1 MLFQLRKGLRSS
13 VSVFKVV
20 RLNVVNEILV
30 DLLMAIRF
38 RLVYFGI
45 SCDKVCIMG
54 FTQHQMSALGSD
66 VLVL

>member
-1 MLFQLRKGLRSS
+1 MLFQLRKGLRSC

-20 RLNVVNEILV
+20 RLNVVNEVLV

-54 FTQHQMSALGSD
+54 FAQHQMSALGSD